1 MSETIQKTV
10 AKNMQNQF
18 SEEICKKKQRKRILN
33 FNDKWKEAN

>member
-18 SEEICKKKQRKRILN
+18 SEEICKKKTKKKDFKLQ
-33 FNDKWKEAN
+33 

>member
-18 SEEICKKKQRKRILN
+18 SGEICKKTKKKDFKLQ
-33 FNDKWKEAN
+33 